1 LSTGAR
7 DFLIFAHT
15 THAPLRIMMNV
26 HLVIEPHAPESLKE
40 VVREGVGLYNV
51 AVTGAAEYY
60 PVCVFLKNEHQEVL
74 GGLLGHIWARC
85 LHIAFLW
92 VAAPLRHQGYGT
104 ALLQAA
110 EALAV
115 ERECGLVQ
123 LETLSFQ
130 APAFYAK
137 HGYETLAVL
146 PDYPPGHQKHFLM
159 KVLPTREAGGV

>member
-1 LSTGAR
+1 
-7 DFLIFAHT
+7 
-15 THAPLRIMMNV
+15 MMNV

-51 AVTGAAEYY
+51 AVTGVEEYY
-60 PVCVFLKNEHQEVL
+60 PVCIFLKNSHQEVL

-92 VAAPLRHQGYGT
+92 VAIPLRHQGYGT

-130 APAFYAK
+130 APEFYAK
-137 HGYETLAVL
+137 HGYETIAVL
-146 PDYPPGHQKHFLM
+146 PDYPPGHQKHFL
-159 KVLPTREAGGV
+159 KKLIPRQA